1 MFLSKYDILSPEITL
16 FYRGK
21 ERHSSIFSG
30 IMSIGFVFI
39 ISFFIYYLSYDFLL
53 KKNPEAYFYTRY
65 IEEVGSY
72 YFNKSGFFHFI
83 FFNLQD
89 DYSFDIDKNAF
100 SIIGVTVHD
109 SQFISNNNES
119 LYNHY
124 IYGKCEESDVGDRI
138 KYFSDDMKIYFSRG
152 FCIKEYYDSQ
162 TSSVINI
169 HEKKFNFPKLQYGA
183 ASINN
188 IKYGIYIH
196 FCQNNSKI
204 NKTNCYSDDSYIKK
218 KFEEGLGY
226 SIAFIDQFVDVKD
239 YKNPFKFIF
248 QRISNAFNINSYTAN
263 HLNFHPIDL
272 ITNEGI
278 FIDRKKEVFSFAFE
292 KNEKLTM
299 TNTKN
304 IYGSFNFWMQNQID
318 SYSRTYKKIWD
329 IAGGLDGIIDFLMII
344 IRFIN
349 LIIFNDFQTI
359 NDFNDEI
366 GINIKKN
373 LKIIANESSL
383 RLNSKNNSNKNLI
396 PKKPLNEG
404 NNISVNSNRLS
415 PRKPR
420 CSKKSKISK
429 IQTSMEKS
437 YKKINR
443 YELLFNVKLKCNKN
457 KYISYLIN
465 QREKIIS
472 EEMMIKNYLTIKKIK
487 QFFLKED
494 HSLNDLDSY
503 VLNLDN
509 FQLSSNQSRLN
520 SDQIKKFSFP
530 QNKIQ
535 FKNSK
540 FSLK

>member
-1 MFLSKYDILSPEITL
+1 MFLSKFDILSPEITL

-30 IMSIGFVFI
+30 IMSIGFVLT

-65 IEEVGSY
+65 IEEVGLY
-72 YFNKSGFFHFI
+72 YFNTNGLFHFI

-89 DYSFDIDKNAF
+89 DYSFDINENYF
-100 SIIGVTVHD
+100 SIIGVSAHD

-124 IYGKCEESDVGDRI
+124 IYGKCEKSDAGDRF
-138 KYFSDDMKIYFSRG
+138 KYFSDDMKIYFSHA
-152 FCIKEYYDSQ
+152 FCIKKYYDSQ
-162 TSSVINI
+162 TSNI
-169 HEKKFNFPKLQYGA
+169 IYNHEKNFTFPKLQHGA
-183 ASINN
+183 ASLNN
-188 IKYGIYIH
+188 IKYGIYIQ

-204 NKTNCYSDDSYIKK
+204 NKTNCYSDDNYIKK

-278 FIDRKKEVFSFAFE
+278 FIDRKKEVFSFTYE

-299 TNTKN
+299 TNAKN

-329 IAGGLDGIIDFLMII
+329 IAGGLDGIIDFLMLI

-373 LKIIANESSL
+373 SKITANESSL

-396 PKKPLNEG
+396 PKKPPLNYI
-404 NNISVNSNRLS
+404 NINRLS
-415 PRKPR
+415 PRK
-420 CSKKSKISK
+420 SKSSKISNF
-429 IQTSMEKS
+429 QTSMEKS

-457 KYISYLIN
+457 KYIFYLIN

-472 EEMMIKNYLTIKKIK
+472 EEMMIKNYLTIKKLK
-487 QFFLKED
+487 QFFYFKENQ
-494 HSLNDLDSY
+494 SLNELDSY

-509 FQLSSNQSRLN
+509 FQLSSNQSRFN
-520 SDQIKKFSFP
+520 SGQIKKFSFP

-535 FKNSK
+535 FKNK
-540 FSLK
+540 KNSLK